1 MKNNYDAVPNKVIE
15 NYLEVELTVTDDD
28 TTMPTMTADEQI
40 SLRIPQT
47 SSKRTKKRQ
56 RMLSKSRLYRN
67 LKQFE

>member
-28 TTMPTMTADEQI
+28 TAMPTMTADEQI
-40 SLRIPQT
+40 SPRIPQT

-56 RMLSKSRLYRN
+56 RMLSKSRLDRN

>member
-1 MKNNYDAVPNKVIE
+1 VKNNYDAVPNKVIE

-40 SLRIPQT
+40 SLRIPRT

-56 RMLSKSRLYRN
+56 ISRN